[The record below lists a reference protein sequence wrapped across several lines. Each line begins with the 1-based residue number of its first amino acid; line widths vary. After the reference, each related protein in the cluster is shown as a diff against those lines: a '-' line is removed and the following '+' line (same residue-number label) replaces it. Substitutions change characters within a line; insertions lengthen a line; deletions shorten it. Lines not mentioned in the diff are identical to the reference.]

1 MRPGCIDWRAATRGV
16 YAVVDSAEALS
27 MRSLH
32 SLFLLC
38 VFTVSGMAQTKNP
51 VTSVIKEIL
60 PRQSKNIQAAVEL
73 MPADKF
79 SYKPT
84 DGQMTFGHLVGHI
97 VEANYLFCQKASDA
111 APSKAAEL
119 KDTDS
124 KEKLE
129 AALKASFDY
138 CSAALEKTDDSKLGD
153 TVQAFGGK
161 EAPRAW
167 AFIALTNNWADHYS
181 AAAQYL
187 RLNGILPPTAQKK

>member
-1 MRPGCIDWRAATRGV
+1 
-16 YAVVDSAEALS
+16 
-27 MRSLH
+27 MRSFH
-32 SLFLLC
+32 SVFLLC